1 MAMLEIKD
9 IHKTFYTYDDKPRFH
24 IGPFPRGNARR
35 VRSAL
40 HVLNGVDLSVE
51 KGDVVAILGPSGSG
65 KTTLLRC
72 LNFLETA
79 DSGTL
84 VFDGESFDLGRI
96 SRADIARL
104 RKKTAFVFQNYNLFR
119 NKTALQNVT
128 EGLIVARRMPKEQAD
143 EIGRRMLEKVG
154 LADRADYYPR
164 QLSGG
169 QQQRVAIARAL
180 ATDPEIIYFDEPT
193 SALDPELTG
202 EVLSVMRKLAEEG
215 MTMLVVTH
223 EMGFARNVSSKT
235 VFMENGVVVEQAPS
249 REFFADP
256 KEERTRAFAKD
267 RPHGVIYGH
276 RGASSS
282 DTNTGCGSQR
292 MRRPLSE
299 PCILLAAVP
308 TATPCFRRWRRSL
321 PLQAIPSP
329 ALLPYGQQVPPQ
341 RRSSEKLPDAA

>member
-1 MAMLEIKD
+1 MAMLEIRNVQ
-9 IHKTFYTYDDKPRFH
+9 KTFRTYAKPGLFH
-24 IGPFPRGNARR
+24 RPGARK
-35 VRSAL
+35 VISEL
-40 HVLNGVDLSVE
+40 PVLRGVDLTVE

-79 DSGTL
+79 DAGQL
-84 VFDGESFDLGRI
+84 VFDGESFDFAHA

-128 EGLIVARRMPKEQAD
+128 EGLIVARKLPKEQAE
-143 EIGRRMLEKVG
+143 EIGMKMLAKVG

-180 ATDPEIIYFDEPT
+180 AADPEIIYFDEPT

-202 EVLSVMRKLAEEG
+202 EVLSVMRQLAEEG

-235 VFMENGVVVEQAPS
+235 VFMENGVVVEQAS
-249 REFFADP
+249 SQQFFASP
-256 KEERTRAFAKD
+256 KEERTRAFL
-267 RPHGVIYGH
+267 
-276 RGASSS
+276 
-282 DTNTGCGSQR
+282 
-292 MRRPLSE
+292 RRIAHTE
-299 PCILLAAVP
+299 
-308 TATPCFRRWRRSL
+308 
-321 PLQAIPSP
+321 
-329 ALLPYGQQVPPQ
+329 
-341 RRSSEKLPDAA
+341 

>member
-1 MAMLEIKD
+1 MPMLEIRNV
-9 IHKTFYTYDDKPRFH
+9 HKTFRTLAKPGLHPGIFH
-24 IGPFPRGNARR
+24 RPGAHR
-35 VRSAL
+35 VVSEL
-40 HVLNGVDLSVE
+40 PVLRGVDLTVE

-79 DSGTL
+79 DEGQL
-84 VFDGESFDLGRI
+84 IFDGETFDLAHA

-128 EGLIVARRMPKEQAD
+128 EGLVVARKMPQAQAD
-143 EIGRRMLEKVG
+143 AIGRKMLEKVG

-202 EVLSVMRKLAEEG
+202 EVLNVMRQLAEEG

-235 VFMENGVVVEQAPS
+235 VFIENGVVVEQAPS
-249 REFFADP
+249 REFFAAP
-256 KEERTRAFAKD
+256 KEERTRAF
-267 RPHGVIYGH
+267 
-276 RGASSS
+276 
-282 DTNTGCGSQR
+282 
-292 MRRPLSE
+292 
-299 PCILLAAVP
+299 
-308 TATPCFRRWRRSL
+308 
-321 PLQAIPSP
+321 LQKIAHT
-329 ALLPYGQQVPPQ
+329 
-341 RRSSEKLPDAA
+341 E